1 MAPFISTIPIC
12 RVNASWHN
20 QQLECPQTG
29 SEPRSFRLFPTV
41 MKDHSPL
48 QINVIEQKEQ
58 KVHLSV
64 PPVCETIDPLALHFK
79 DNGDSEAQNE
89 ISNKRSILPQAKMK
103 YLEGELEFSMR
114 STSTNSTS
122 GASLIFNRIES
133 DNIETND
140 DDTGDDIDIN
150 IGIDQ
155 FKTHVDHEGLGQR
168 QSGGQSLAKTT
179 IDRLKAKRRMKR
191 FRQTLANRNPIPRLS
206 HNRTRFLMSE
216 FTRQAHPD
224 AAHRERLSK
233 EIPGLSPRQEQIWF
247 QNRRAKLKRLTSDDR
262 EKALIPRTLPDG
274 FDITEDIY
282 SLYRSWH
289 QSSNNTLTPAGIYS
303 NPIQEGGDIFTP
315 LISIITRKPCD
326 EDYTTSPL
334 SASSGCDGYFPSPTS
349 ALATGSE
356 HETHDNSS
364 RFALFCNS
372 QASALRYMSP
382 STRTSNFSHFS
393 SQSYCHHVPDLF
405 QPITAN
411 PRTVS
416 LESSYEQ
423 NLSYS
428 QTISGYG
435 TPDATSPVL
444 DMPYRIAVP
453 DRQFEPNVSN
463 QPPSRLHLNMAC
475 WKRGDHGLQ
484 SDPLPNNTANKDQVS
499 PLDSTFSSNPCG
511 GSYGKRNFSSLSLL
525 ASLIPF

>member
-20 QQLECPQTG
+20 QQLECLPTG

-41 MKDHSPL
+41 MKDHSPF

-64 PPVCETIDPLALHFK
+64 PPVCETTDPLALHFK

-114 STSTNSTS
+114 STPKNSTS

-150 IGIDQ
+150 TGVDQ
-155 FKTHVDHEGLGQR
+155 FKTHVDHEGQGQR
-168 QSGGQSLAKTT
+168 RSGGQSLAKAT

-191 FRQTLANRNPIPRLS
+191 FRQ
-206 HNRTRFLMSE
+206 TRFLMSE

-233 EIPGLSPRQEQIWF
+233 EIPGLSPRQVQVWF
-247 QNRRAKLKRLTSDDR
+247 QNRDDR

-282 SLYRSWH
+282 SLYGSWH
-289 QSSNNTLTPAGIYS
+289 QSSNNALTHAGIYS
-303 NPIQEGGDIFTP
+303 NPIQKGNSFTP
-315 LISIITRKPCD
+315 LISVITRKPCD

-334 SASSGCDGYFPSPTS
+334 SASSACDGYFPSPTS

-356 HETHDNSS
+356 HETPPITIGDDSSS
-364 RFALFCNS
+364 RFALFCNP

-405 QPITAN
+405 QPITTN

-423 NLSYS
+423 NLSYN

-435 TPDATSPVL
+435 TPDATSPVV
-444 DMPYRIAVP
+444 DMPYRSTHSFDTIPPQPCLIGNLSPTHHHPFGFKQLQPTSVPIA
-453 DRQFEPNVSN
+453 FEYG
-463 QPPSRLHLNMAC
+463 M
-475 WKRGDHGLQ
+475 LQ
-484 SDPLPNNTANKDQVS
+484 M
-499 PLDSTFSSNPCG
+499 
-511 GSYGKRNFSSLSLL
+511 R
-525 ASLIPF
+525 